1 MYLLRGLGSTPS
13 ASVQSAL
20 SAAAARY
27 GVPVSLLNSV
37 AQAESAYNPN
47 AVSPAGAQGL
57 LQLMPATG
65 VSLGVT
71 NPFDPVQNANAG
83 AQYLSQLYAQYG
95 DWGTALIAY
104 NEGPGN
110 LASRGIFPSSQSYAD
125 SILANADLSG
135 ADSGLIAVDASS
147 VSDSLD
153 TADGSVAGL
162 STGLLVALGLAA
174 VVGLWAIAS

>member
-1 MYLLRGLGSTPS
+1 
-13 ASVQSAL
+13 VQSAL
-20 SAAAARY
+20 STAAARY

-65 VSLGVT
+65 ASLGVT
-71 NPFDPVQNANAG
+71 NPFDPTQNANAG

-110 LASRGIFPSSQSYAD
+110 LASKGIFPSSQSYAD
-125 SILANADLSG
+125 SILANADLS
-135 ADSGLIAVDASS
+135 ASPMAGS
-147 VSDSLD
+147 TPLD
-153 TADGSVAGL
+153 TASVFDFSGSSDGSGSSL
-162 STGLLVALGLAA
+162 STGVLVALGIAA
-174 VVGLWAIAS
+174 LGIAWAALR